1 MKLVIIRSKQD
12 DSAKTIKN
20 EYSQEFDTLYAN
32 RVIENLQGKAGFCT
46 ACESDCTFC
55 RKSYKRKFADDIAA
69 VIDLPAVMPYVLETP
84 ERHVPENI
92 PPHDIML
99 IINIHE
105 QVLVEIVK
113 QCRAWHTKG
122 IIVPLEAPDWV
133 RGSARTSAQ
142 KICKDNGIEISF
154 SKPFCSFD
162 PPKHS
167 VLAKFRETFHI
178 GRPDV
183 NISVEN
189 NIIKEAHVNV
199 SAACGATYYVAR
211 WLVGKNINDDIET
224 DVISRRIHS
233 YPCTA
238 SMKRDPEL
246 NDDTPLHIAG
256 QAHYDILRPFR
267 QEQVEPDNFVQSP
280 LGQMLPKPV
289 PPKENME
296 NIAHAQE
303 IIMEELKNC
312 SSVSLDHI
320 RKNRTVS
327 PAAVN
332 SALLILK
339 QKGKIN
345 VKGLQIFKV

>member
-1 MKLVIIRSKQD
+1 MKLVIIRSRQAD
-12 DSAKTIKN
+12 HAEGIKN

-69 VIDLPAVMPYVLETP
+69 VINLPAVMPYVLETP

-105 QVLVEIVK
+105 QVLVEIVRK
-113 QCRAWHTKG
+113 CPAWHTKG

-154 SKPFCSFD
+154 PKPFCSFD

-183 NISVEN
+183 SISIEN
-189 NIIKEAHVNV
+189 GIIKEAHVNV
-199 SAACGATYYVAR
+199 SAACGATYYIAR

-224 DVISRRIHS
+224 DVISRRMHS

-246 NDDTPLHIAG
+246 HDDTPLHIAG

-267 QEQVEPDNFVQSP
+267 QEQVEPDNLVQSP

-289 PPKENME
+289 PPRENME
-296 NIAHAQE
+296 NIARARE
-303 IIMEELKNC
+303 IIMKELKNC
-312 SSVSLDHI
+312 SSVSLDRI

-339 QKGKIN
+339 QEGKIRTER
-345 VKGLQIFKV
+345 LQIFKV